1 MTDKR
6 SVLNEYASLINWL
19 ESTAL
24 EMSEEAFFQP
34 IKQGKWSSAAI
45 LSHIMKWDHYLLE
58 ERIPFLH
65 SEANLPRLENVEEVN
80 QRAAEYAISGLSK
93 EKLIAETVQARKQV
107 VERLRLID
115 PSDWESTFYIDK
127 YPNCLTSYIKG
138 LIEHDDHHK
147 LQIEVFMNEHGSSL
161 SHFSS

>member
-6 SVLNEYASLINWL
+6 SVLNEYASLITWL

-24 EMSEEAFFQP
+24 KMSKDVFFQP
-34 IKQGKWSSAAI
+34 IKQGKWSPAEI
-45 LSHIMKWDHYLLE
+45 LSHIMKWDHYLLK

-65 SEANLPRLENVEEVN
+65 SEANLPRLEHVEEVN
-80 QRAAEYAISGLSK
+80 QRAAEYARSGLSK
-93 EKLIAETVQARKQV
+93 EKLIAETIEARRQV
-107 VERLRLID
+107 VERLQRIN
-115 PSDWESTFYIDK
+115 PIEWKSTFYIDK

-147 LQIEVFMNEHGSSL
+147 LQIEVFMNKHGSSL
-161 SHFSS
+161 THFSS